1 MSKDSIQRSSKP
13 NEAEVSIAKGELKK
27 PSLDAL
33 EFAAR
38 IMANRVKRETT

>member
-1 MSKDSIQRSSKP
+1 MSKDSIHRSSKP
-13 NEAEVSIAKGELKK
+13 NETEDSIAKEELKK

-33 EFAAR
+33 EIAAR